1 MARRPTGRGAPEA
14 EVKDG
19 GNGRLKNHEVKGDA
33 RKGGRTHARKVA
45 ALKRVNTKVRHKW
58 KPSETAEHMQYIQ
71 TALAGPHT
79 EARVVQATLYEFNV
93 RRVAPGTNQARN
105 PINEKRAVQLIRRVL
120 DTWSKSLKR
129 KDARSINRL
138 RARAYNYALQA
149 VDMASNGKVVT
160 IRQGVPEGQTPPM
173 VTVKPTVHGLVAAL
187 QHLAD
192 ITGTNAP
199 TKLEIDGGEQVDEPQ
214 TLAELI
220 GEMSDIEIRRNMAE
234 AAQRY
239 PHMFPDHVEAK
250 TSVSV
255 AEKLGLA

>member
-1 MARRPTGRGAPEA
+1 MARRPAGRGAPEA

-19 GNGRLKNHEVKGDA
+19 GNGRLNNHEVKGNA
-33 RKGGRTHARKVA
+33 HKGGRTYARKVA
-45 ALKRVNTKVRHKW
+45 ALKKVNAKVRHKW
-58 KPSETAEHMQYIQ
+58 KASETAEHMQYIQ

-93 RRVAPGTNQARN
+93 RRVGPDGQARN
-105 PINEKRAVQLIRRVL
+105 PVNEKRVHVLMRRVL

-129 KDARSINRL
+129 KDARAIRRL
-138 RARAYNYALQA
+138 QARAYNYALQA
-149 VDMASNGKVVT
+149 VDMASNGKMVT
-160 IRQGVPEGQTPPM
+160 IRNGVPEGQTPPV

-199 TKLEIDGGEQVDEPQ
+199 TKLEVTDGEQVDEPQ
-214 TLAELI
+214 TIAELI

-234 AAQRY
+234 ASARY

-250 TSVSV
+250 TSTTV
-255 AEKLGLA
+255 AQKLGLA